1 MGGRYMISYYEKTLS
16 DLKQICFAYQK
27 VLNHTLYIVSTY
39 CKNVT
44 PPPPPRRK
52 GLNIRYEDVKKP
64 VKKKLKICILS
75 FRSLNHVIIEQN

>member
-39 CKNVT
+39 RKNVT
-44 PPPPPRRK
+44 PPLLPPEEK
-52 GLNIRYEDVKKP
+52 D
-64 VKKKLKICILS
+64 
-75 FRSLNHVIIEQN
+75 